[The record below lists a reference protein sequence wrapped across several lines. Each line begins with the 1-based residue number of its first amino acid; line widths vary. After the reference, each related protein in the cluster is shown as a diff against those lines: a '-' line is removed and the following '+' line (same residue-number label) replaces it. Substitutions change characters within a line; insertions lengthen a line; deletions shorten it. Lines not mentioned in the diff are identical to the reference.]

1 MALRLEAYR
10 VADRQKSNRNRGQQ
24 INQVGSNPNNP
35 QDVNETL
42 VKSIMDG
49 FRQECKSLTNDIK
62 QVVISS
68 ECKQPVKE
76 NKNGFNQNN
85 RNNQGSG
92 SYNPHNNGQRSSH
105 VYNRNQR
112 YGSQNT
118 FYKNRNDNSNSARN
132 VQGNLLVSNTRASVR
147 PMGQGPNQLG

>member
-1 MALRLEAYR
+1 
-10 VADRQKSNRNRGQQ
+10 
-24 INQVGSNPNNP
+24 
-35 QDVNETL
+35 
-42 VKSIMDG
+42 MDG

-92 SYNPHNNGQRSSH
+92 SYNPHNNEQRSSH

-147 PMGQGPNQLG
+147 PMGQGPNQSG